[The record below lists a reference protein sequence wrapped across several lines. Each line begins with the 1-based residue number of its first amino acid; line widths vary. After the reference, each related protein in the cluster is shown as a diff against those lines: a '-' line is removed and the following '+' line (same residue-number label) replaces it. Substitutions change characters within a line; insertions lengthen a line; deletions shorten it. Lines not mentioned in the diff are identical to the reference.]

1 MHGCLQTSTLSI
13 DLVDR
18 KLTVVA
24 WNLFYNPKGAF
35 GTVRNMYAFRH
46 RSMTYGGDW
55 QSLSIRLKALGRRQ
69 PLVAMLETDNAEVYR
84 MMELNTAWQFGV
96 ALGLGMLIGLERER
110 TRGEERTFAGV
121 RTFSL
126 VALLGATA
134 VYVGEQSGL
143 PWIVGLVFL
152 AVVALVVA
160 AYHVTAQNGG
170 IGATTEVS
178 VLVTFLIGSMCAW
191 NEVGVAGAVA
201 VVTMLLLALK
211 GWLHDL
217 AKRIE
222 PSDVEATLKFAIITL
237 IVLPLLPNTNYG
249 PPGLEVINPYK
260 TWLMVVLIAGLN
272 FFGYILVKVVG
283 REHGLGITG
292 LLGGLVS
299 STAVTLSFSQRSR
312 VEPDLAPVLA
322 LAILLAWTVMF
333 FRVVVE
339 VGVVNPSLAR
349 DLALGMVLM
358 GAVSLVIC
366 ILLWRRGH
374 SREKAEVASG
384 HNPFELGDAVKFGM
398 LFAVVIFVASAAQ
411 VYFGNTGLYVAGA
424 LAGLTDVDAIALSM
438 AQLAH
443 QDPASSGA
451 AARTIVIA
459 VISNTMVKC
468 GLAIWL
474 GAPSM
479 RRTMVPITGALAL
492 AGVVAAYLVG

>member
-1 MHGCLQTSTLSI
+1 MI
-13 DLVDR
+13 
-18 KLTVVA
+18 
-24 WNLFYNPKGAF
+24 
-35 GTVRNMYAFRH
+35 
-46 RSMTYGGDW
+46 
-55 QSLSIRLKALGRRQ
+55 
-69 PLVAMLETDNAEVYR
+69 
-84 MMELNTAWQFGV
+84 ELNTAWQFGV

-126 VALLGATA
+126 LALLGATS
-134 VYVGEQSGL
+134 VYAGQQAGL

-152 AVVALVVA
+152 AVVVLVAVA
-160 AYHVTAQNGG
+160 YYVTARAGS
-170 IGATTEVS
+170 IGVTTEVS
-178 VLVTFLIGSMCAW
+178 ALATFFIGSLCAW
-191 NEVGVAGAVA
+191 DQVGIAGAVA
-201 VVTMLLLALK
+201 VAVMLLLALK
-211 GWLHDL
+211 GWLHNL

-222 PSDVEATLKFAIITL
+222 PADVEATLKFAIITL
-237 IVLPLLPNTNYG
+237 IVLPLVPNTNFG
-249 PPGLEVINPYK
+249 PEGLEVINPYK

-312 VEPDLAPVLA
+312 TEPDLAPVLA

-339 VGVVNPSLAR
+339 VGVVNIPLAK
-349 DLALGMVLM
+349 DLALGMLVM
-358 GAVSLVIC
+358 GVVSLVIC
-366 ILLWRRGH
+366 YLLWRRGR
-374 SREKAEVASG
+374 SSEKAEVETG
-384 HNPFELGDAVKFGM
+384 HNPFELGDAIKFGA
-398 LFAVVIFVASAAQ
+398 LFAVVIFVAKAAQ
-411 VYFGNTGLYVAGA
+411 VYFGDTGLYLAGA

-438 AQLAH
+438 ANLAQ
-443 QDPASSGA
+443 QDPASSAA

-468 GLAIWL
+468 GMAIWL

-479 RRTMVPITGALAL
+479 RRTMIPITAALAASGL
-492 AGVVAAYLVG
+492 VAAFLVG

>member
-1 MHGCLQTSTLSI
+1 
-13 DLVDR
+13 
-18 KLTVVA
+18 
-24 WNLFYNPKGAF
+24 
-35 GTVRNMYAFRH
+35 
-46 RSMTYGGDW
+46 
-55 QSLSIRLKALGRRQ
+55 
-69 PLVAMLETDNAEVYR
+69 
-84 MMELNTAWQFGV
+84 MMEINTAWQFGA

-134 VYVGEQSGL
+134 VYAGEQSGL

-160 AYHVTAQNGG
+160 AYWVSAQNGE

-178 VLVTFLIGSMCAW
+178 VLITFLIGSMCAW
-191 NEVGVAGAVA
+191 NEVAIAGAVA
-201 VVTMLLLALK
+201 VVAMLLLAMK
-211 GWLHDL
+211 GWLHNL

-222 PSDVEATLKFAIITL
+222 PSDVEATLKFAIITI
-237 IVLPLLPNTNYG
+237 IVLPLVPNTNYG
-249 PPGLEVINPYK
+249 PAGLEVINPYK

-272 FFGYILVKVVG
+272 FAGYVLVKVVG

-312 VEPDLAPVLA
+312 TEPDLAPVLA

-339 VGVVNPSLAR
+339 VGVVNISLAK
-349 DLALGMVLM
+349 DLVLGMVLM
-358 GAVSLVIC
+358 GAVSLGIC
-366 ILLWRRGH
+366 FLLWRRGR
-374 SREKAEVASG
+374 STEKAEVESG
-384 HNPFELGDAVKFGM
+384 HNPFELGDAIKFGG
-398 LFAVVIFVASAAQ
+398 LFAIVIFFASAAQ
-411 VYFGNTGLYVAGA
+411 VYFGDAGLYLAGA

-438 AQLAH
+438 ANLAQ
-443 QDPASSGA
+443 QDPTSSGA

-468 GLAIWL
+468 GMAIWL

-479 RRTMVPITGALAL
+479 RRTMIPITGALAL
-492 AGVVAAYLVG
+492 SGVVAAYLVG

>member
-1 MHGCLQTSTLSI
+1 M
-13 DLVDR
+13 
-18 KLTVVA
+18 
-24 WNLFYNPKGAF
+24 
-35 GTVRNMYAFRH
+35 
-46 RSMTYGGDW
+46 
-55 QSLSIRLKALGRRQ
+55 
-69 PLVAMLETDNAEVYR
+69 ETENAEVYQ
-84 MMELNTAWQFGV
+84 MMELNTAWQFGA

-134 VYVGEQSGL
+134 VYVGELSGL

-152 AVVALVVA
+152 AVVALVVV

-272 FFGYILVKVVG
+272 FCGYILVKVVG

-312 VEPDLAPVLA
+312 IEPDLAPVFA

-339 VGVVNPSLAR
+339 VGVVNLSLAR
-349 DLALGMVLM
+349 DLVLGMVLM
-358 GAVSLVIC
+358 GTVSLVIC
-366 ILLWRRGH
+366 ALLWRRRGR
-374 SREKAEVASG
+374 STEKAEVESG
-384 HNPFELGDAVKFGM
+384 HNPFELGDAIKFGV

-438 AQLAH
+438 ANLAL
-443 QDPASSGA
+443 QDPTSSGA

-459 VISNTMVKC
+459 VVSNTMVKC
-468 GLAIWL
+468 TMAIWL

-492 AGVVAAYLVG
+492 SGVVAAYLVG